1 MEYEETEK
9 KLTAG
14 KVVRIVATVFV
25 FVVIGL
31 FVIRC
36 WMVAD
41 KSRFSDPIPTDALR
55 SAWAD
60 GESGMLTVKI
70 SAELAKDGY
79 FSAYGFYFN
88 PESGEAQFAVRWNR
102 SVYSYTDMPEGHE
115 FTFYLL
121 NETTGAVYPASAV
134 ESASMSIY
142 QYRRMIAEGVSV
154 GEDEQLTAVMELR
167 DEFDSRQVLKYAEQP
182 FNEYRLKGKLLKQL
196 AP

>member
-1 MEYEETEK
+1 MEYEENEK

-14 KVVRIVATVFV
+14 KVVRIAATVFV

-36 WMVAD
+36 WMAAD

-60 GESGMLTVKI
+60 GESEMLTVKI

-79 FSAYGFYFN
+79 FSAYGLYYN

-102 SVYSYTDMPEGHE
+102 SVYGYTDMPEGHE

-121 NETTGAVYPASAV
+121 NETTGEVFPAQAV
-134 ESASMSIY
+134 ESAHMSVY
-142 QYRRMIAEGVSV
+142 QYRRMIAEGVRV
-154 GEDEQLTAVMELR
+154 AADEQLTAVMDLR

-182 FNEYRLKGKLLKQL
+182 FVSAKLKGKLLKQL
-196 AP
+196 VP

>member
-1 MEYEETEK
+1 
-9 KLTAG
+9 
-14 KVVRIVATVFV
+14 
-25 FVVIGL
+25 
-31 FVIRC
+31 
-36 WMVAD
+36 
-41 KSRFSDPIPTDALR
+41 
-55 SAWAD
+55 
-60 GESGMLTVKI
+60 
-70 SAELAKDGY
+70 
-79 FSAYGFYFN
+79 
-88 PESGEAQFAVRWNR
+88 
-102 SVYSYTDMPEGHE
+102 MPEGHE